1 MAFHVYP
8 NAPSQRSFQVCRQRM
23 DESPFTP
30 GLGTLVCGL
39 ESPLPSTSKTLA
51 KLLEARAA

>member
-30 GLGTLVCGL
+30 RFGNSRLRSGITASVDIENLGKV
-39 ESPLPSTSKTLA
+39 A
-51 KLLEARAA
+51 